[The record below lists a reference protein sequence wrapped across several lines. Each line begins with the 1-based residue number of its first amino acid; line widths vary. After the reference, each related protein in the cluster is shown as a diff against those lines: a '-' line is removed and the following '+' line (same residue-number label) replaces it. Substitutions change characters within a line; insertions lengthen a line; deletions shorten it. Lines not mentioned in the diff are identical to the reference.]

1 MKTLTALYDSFYT
14 PPQTTDAHAEIEALH
29 KQLILKLAK
38 PERRLVLRLIDAKD
52 HLAEE
57 KSIDSFTCGFRLAWR
72 LANELNSYPRTRAS
86 HPVRT
91 DRAGRPCRA
100 AGAME
105 PPRQGG
111 YTSRAQTT
119 PCWPLCARLW
129 ASLRRRIGRA
139 GKQPEFPTSYG
150 RYSGRTRYR
159 LTPKLLFRW
168 MIPSGIWLRYF
179 RPKLVSLNQQ
189 SKFATGSTNH
199 SLSSCLLAA

>member
-150 RYSGRTRYR
+150 RYSGRTRY
-159 LTPKLLFRW
+159 TSVGSF
-168 MIPSGIWLRYF
+168 SGLIA
-179 RPKLVSLNQQ
+179 SI
-189 SKFATGSTNH
+189 FASRSFGKSTVPCRSGPN
-199 SLSSCLLAA
+199 SSSSATTSS